1 LPEVNTNVVLGLSL
15 IIVIV
20 SGGTAL
26 YLNLTT
32 PMEEVESVS
41 FVTND
46 GVEIVG
52 TYFPSTGD
60 EALILI
66 HMVGRD
72 RNDWNKLAEEL
83 NRAKYAV
90 LSIDLRGHGESI
102 YRDGKT
108 IDWSTFTEDD
118 YNEMVLDIQAAD
130 DFLVTKGFNGRISLI
145 GGSIGANLAL
155 NYASD
160 HRNIKTVILLS
171 PGLNYK
177 GIETEDALINFG
189 DRPILFITS
198 NNDPGSAESSLLLY
212 SMSIGPKEIKV
223 YNEAGHGTE
232 ILSQHDISI
241 IILKWLETH
250 TG

>member
-1 LPEVNTNVVLGLSL
+1 MPEVNTNVVLGLSL

-72 RNDWNKLAEEL
+72 RNDWNKLA
-83 NRAKYAV
+83 
-90 LSIDLRGHGESI
+90 
-102 YRDGKT
+102 
-108 IDWSTFTEDD
+108 
-118 YNEMVLDIQAAD
+118 
-130 DFLVTKGFNGRISLI
+130 
-145 GGSIGANLAL
+145 
-155 NYASD
+155 
-160 HRNIKTVILLS
+160 
-171 PGLNYK
+171 
-177 GIETEDALINFG
+177 
-189 DRPILFITS
+189 
-198 NNDPGSAESSLLLY
+198 
-212 SMSIGPKEIKV
+212 
-223 YNEAGHGTE
+223 
-232 ILSQHDISI
+232 
-241 IILKWLETH
+241 
-250 TG
+250 